1 MTKEENKALIERM
14 PYLMPRNVFTDEVV
28 DNYDYEYIRGEYEL
42 PDGWLRLFL
51 QMCEDIR
58 EPLIKADHLDSFRFS
73 QIKEKWGRMECYN
86 FGAPQTVHDII
97 DDYRYVSKFICCVCG
112 KPAMKQTC
120 GWVESYCDNC
130 FKGSTQ
136 QDDFDE
142 IEFNP
147 IHTFKSYP
155 RENDYKP
162 VTIERDCSD
171 IWRRYLENGKV

>member
-58 EPLIKADHLDSFRFS
+58 EPLIKADHLSSFRFS

-112 KPAMKQTC
+112 KPATKQTC
-120 GWVESYCDNC
+120 CWVESYCDNC

-136 QDDFDE
+136 QDDFVE

-147 IHTFKSYP
+147 IRTFKTYP

-162 VTIERDCSD
+162 VTVERDYSD
-171 IWRRYLENGKV
+171 IWKRYLENGKV

>member
-58 EPLIKADHLDSFRFS
+58 EPLIKADYLNSFRFS

-86 FGAPQTVHDII
+86 FGAPQIVHDII

-112 KPAMKQTC
+112 KPATKQTC
-120 GWVESYCDNC
+120 CWVESYCDNC

-136 QDDFDE
+136 QDDFVE

-147 IHTFKSYP
+147 IRTFKTYP

-162 VTIERDCSD
+162 VTVERDCSD
-171 IWRRYLENGKV
+171 IWKRYLENGKV

>member
-58 EPLIKADHLDSFRFS
+58 EPLIKADHLNSFRFS

-112 KPAMKQTC
+112 KPATKQTC
-120 GWVESYCDNC
+120 CWVESYCDNC

-136 QDDFDE
+136 QDDFVE

-147 IHTFKSYP
+147 IRTFKIYP

-162 VTIERDCSD
+162 VTVERDCSD
-171 IWRRYLENGKV
+171 IWKRYLENGKV